1 MLYAEV
7 AVDALILEPKTYTY
21 SIPKDMNISVGQMV
35 QVPLRNK
42 FVDGIV
48 TEVKDSVDLSYIKP
62 IYKCDDIGAL
72 LNSHQI
78 YLARWISDYYFTS
91 FYTCLVLMIPPGFS
105 NRSQQYLQAHESSTN
120 DMPEDLFKALGK
132 KLKFKGNID
141 QLKKLLSKDSVII
154 LNKLIKSKN
163 ITVEWDWVNKT
174 TMLDDL
180 RVQRLS
186 EAVDVNPVI
195 DKTKFRPKNIYT
207 DDFILTDY
215 QHKAVQK
222 LSEEIKSNKFSVN
235 LLHGITGSGKTEVY
249 LRCIEE
255 CLNLNKRV
263 LFLIPEISLI
273 DQVIKELEMR
283 FPGKITYFHSSM
295 KAREHRKVWWDI
307 HANKF
312 EVVVGPR
319 SALFTPIDNI
329 GLIIIDEEHEWNYK
343 QEEPNPRYNAR
354 SVAMIKAENLNAT
367 VLLGSATPD
376 LITYHRAKVMGSINM
391 HELPY
396 RISDKSMNR
405 SSYSWSDNL
414 ADVEVVDMKEELQN
428 GNTSIF
434 STSLLDNINQTAY
447 RDEQIILLVNRR
459 GTSVSLRCQHC
470 SEIVSCSSCNAVLTY
485 HSSIEKLIC
494 HLCNRKYN
502 TNYKCSKCESS
513 DIKMLGFG
521 TQRVVSE
528 IKEHFP
534 DLLVSRWDRDISQE
548 NRHDPEVLRDF
559 SNGNAQILVGTQM
572 VAKGLNIPNVTL
584 VGIVL
589 ADIGLFIPDYRS
601 SEKIFQLIY
610 QVVGRSGRGEKPGK
624 GIVQTYFPDNYVID
638 LASKQDFSSFY
649 EVEAKFRQI
658 HNLPPYS
665 RIVKLV
671 YSHFDPQRAQKEA
684 ERMKRELMQIRS
696 KWDYWYIDISGPVPS
711 FYNKLRG
718 KYRWQIILRGPNPRD
733 IINRVKISDNWIID
747 VDPLSFN

>member
-1 MLYAEV
+1 MIYAEV

-21 SIPKDMNISVGQMV
+21 SIPKDMNVSMGQMV
-35 QVPLRNK
+35 QVPLRNQ

-48 TEVKDSVDLSYIKP
+48 TDIKDSADLSYIKP
-62 IYKCDDIGAL
+62 IHRCDDIGVL

-91 FYTCLVLMIPPGFS
+91 LYTCLSLMLPPGFT
-105 NRSQQYLQAHESSTN
+105 NRSQQFLRAQESITP
-120 DMPEDLFKALGK
+120 DIPEDLLKALGK
-132 KLKFKGNID
+132 KLKFRGNID
-141 QLKKLLSKDSVII
+141 QLKKTLSKDSVNI
-154 LNKLIKSKN
+154 LNKLIKSKS
-163 ITVEWDWVNKT
+163 ITVEWDWLDKT

-180 RVQRLS
+180 LVQQLKD
-186 EAVDVNPVI
+186 AGA
-195 DKTKFRPKNIYT
+195 DKTKSVAENISNEYFT
-207 DDFILTDY
+207 LTDY
-215 QHKAVQK
+215 QQKAVEK
-222 LSEEIKSNKFSVN
+222 LSQKIESNKFSVN

-249 LRCIEE
+249 LRCIEQ
-255 CLNLNKRV
+255 CLYLNKRV
-263 LFLIPEISLI
+263 IFLLPEISLI
-273 DQVIKELEMR
+273 DQVIQELEKR
-283 FPGKITYFHSSM
+283 FPNKIAFFHSSM
-295 KAREHRKVWWDI
+295 KATEHRNVWWQI
-307 HANKF
+307 NANRF

-319 SALFTPIDNI
+319 SALFTPLENV

-376 LITYHRAKVMGSINM
+376 LITYHRAKVMGSIDM
-391 HELPY
+391 FELPY
-396 RISDKSMNR
+396 RISDKPVNIST
-405 SSYSWSDNL
+405 YSKENNL

-434 STSLLDNINQTAY
+434 STSLLDNINQTVN
-447 RDEQIILLVNRR
+447 RSEQVILLVNRR
-459 GTSVSLRCQHC
+459 GTSVSLRCKTC

-502 TNYKCSKCESS
+502 TNYKCKTCDATQIE
-513 DIKMLGFG
+513 MLGFG

-528 IKEHFP
+528 IKEFFP
-534 DLLVSRWDRDISQE
+534 DASVARWDRDISQE

-559 SNGNAQILVGTQM
+559 SKGNAQILVGTQM

-589 ADIGLFIPDYRS
+589 ADIGLFIPDFRS

-624 GIVQTYFPDNYVID
+624 GIVQTYFPENYVID
-638 LASKQDFSSFY
+638 LASKQDFTSFY
-649 EVEAKFRQI
+649 DVESKFRQV

-665 RIVKLV
+665 RIIKLV
-671 YSHFDPQRAQKEA
+671 YSHFDAQRAQKEA

-696 KWDYWYIDISGPVPS
+696 KWDYWYIDVSGPVPS

-718 KYRWQIILRGPNPRD
+718 KYRWQILLRGPNPRD
-733 IINRVKISDNWIID
+733 IINRIKIPDNWIID

>member
-21 SIPKDMNISVGQMV
+21 SIPKDMDVSVGQMV
-35 QVPLRNK
+35 QVPLRNQ

-48 TEVKDSVDLSYIKP
+48 TDIKDSVDLSYVKP
-62 IYKCDDIGAL
+62 INKADDIGSL
-72 LNSHQI
+72 LDSHQI

-91 FYTCLVLMIPPGFS
+91 LYTCLALMLPPTFT
-105 NRSQQYLQAHESSTN
+105 NRSQQFLQAQKS
-120 DMPEDLFKALGK
+120 DIPYIPEDLFAALGK
-132 KLKFKGNID
+132 NLKFRGKVD
-141 QLKKLLSKDSVII
+141 QLKNSLSKDSVII

-163 ITVEWDWVNKT
+163 ITIQWEWANKIP
-174 TMLDDL
+174 MI
-180 RVQRLS
+180 S
-186 EAVDVNPVI
+186 EI
-195 DKTKFRPKNIYT
+195 DKSSIFEEKSDNKN
-207 DDFILTDY
+207 FILTDY
-215 QHKAVQK
+215 QQEAVQK
-222 LSEEIKSNKFSVN
+222 LTDEIKSNKFSVN

-249 LRCIEE
+249 LRCIKE
-255 CLNLNKRV
+255 CLHLNKRV
-263 LFLIPEISLI
+263 IFLIPEISLI
-273 DQVIKELEMR
+273 DQVVQELEKR
-283 FPGKITYFHSSM
+283 FPGKIAIFHSSM
-295 KAREHRKVWWDI
+295 KATEHKKVWWQINSD
-307 HANKF
+307 KF
-312 EVVVGPR
+312 EIVVGPR
-319 SALFTPIDNI
+319 SSLFTPIKNV

-354 SVAMIKAENLNAT
+354 SVAMIKGENLNAT
-367 VLLGSATPD
+367 VVLGSATPD
-376 LITYHRAKVMGSINM
+376 IITYHRAKIMGSINM
-391 HELPY
+391 FELPY
-396 RISDKSMNR
+396 RISDQSVNISPNSR
-405 SSYSWSDNL
+405 NDNL

-434 STSLLDNINQTAY
+434 STSLLDNINQTVNMN
-447 RDEQIILLVNRR
+447 EQVILLVNRR
-459 GTSVSLRCQHC
+459 GTSVSLRCKSC

-485 HSSIEKLIC
+485 HSSIDKLIC

-502 TNYKCSKCESS
+502 TNYKCKQCESTH
-513 DIKMLGFG
+513 IEMLGFG

-534 DLLVSRWDRDISQE
+534 NLSVARWDRDISQE

-559 SNGNAQILVGTQM
+559 ANGNAQMLVGTQM

-589 ADIGLFIPDYRS
+589 ADIGLFIPDFRS

-624 GIVQTYFPDNYVID
+624 GVVQTYFPENYVID
-638 LASKQDFSSFY
+638 LASSQDFSSFY
-649 EVEAKFRQI
+649 DIESKFRQV

-665 RIVKLV
+665 RIIKLV
-671 YSHFDPQRAQKEA
+671 YSHFNSQTAQKEA

-696 KWDYWYIDISGPVPS
+696 KWDYWYIDVSGPVPS

-733 IINRVKISDNWIID
+733 IINRIKIPDNWVID

>member
-21 SIPKDMNISVGQMV
+21 SIPKDMDVSVGQMV
-35 QVPLRNK
+35 QVPLRNQ
-42 FVDGIV
+42 FVDGII
-48 TEVKDSVDLSYIKP
+48 TDIKDSVDLSYIKP
-62 IYKCDDIGAL
+62 IYKCDDIGVL

-91 FYTCLVLMIPPGFS
+91 LYTCLALMLPPGFT
-105 NRSQQYLQAHESSTN
+105 NRSQQFLQAQKSDIPHI
-120 DMPEDLFKALGK
+120 PEDLLKALGK

-141 QLKKLLSKDSVII
+141 QLKKILSKDSVNI
-154 LNKLIKSKN
+154 LNKLIKSKG

-180 RVQRLS
+180 IAQRLKVA
-186 EAVDVNPVI
+186 EDVDTVI
-195 DKTKFRPKNIYT
+195 DKTKFVPKDVHSEN
-207 DDFILTDY
+207 FILTDN
-215 QHKAVQK
+215 QHEAVEK
-222 LSEEIKSNKFSVN
+222 LSEKIKSNKFSVN

-249 LRCIEE
+249 LQCIEV
-255 CLNLNKRV
+255 CLYLNKRV
-263 LFLIPEISLI
+263 IFLIPEISLI
-273 DQVIKELEMR
+273 DQVVQELEKR
-283 FPGKITYFHSSM
+283 FPDKIAFFHSSM
-295 KAREHRKVWWDI
+295 KATEHRNVWWQI
-307 HANKF
+307 NANKF
-312 EVVVGPR
+312 EVLVGPR
-319 SALFTPIDNI
+319 SALFTPIDNV

-391 HELPY
+391 FELPY
-396 RISDKSMNR
+396 RISDKSINI
-405 SSYSWSDNL
+405 STYSREDNL

-434 STSLLDNINQTAY
+434 STSLLDNINQTVN
-447 RDEQIILLVNRR
+447 RNEQVILLVNRR
-459 GTSVSLRCQHC
+459 GTSVSLRCQDC
-470 SEIVSCSSCNAVLTY
+470 SEIVVCSSCNAVLTY

-502 TNYKCSKCESS
+502 TNYKCKKCDSS
-513 DIKMLGFG
+513 QIKMLGFG

-528 IKEHFP
+528 IKDYFP

-548 NRHDPEVLRDF
+548 NRHDPEILRDF
-559 SNGNAQILVGTQM
+559 SKGNTQILVGTQM

-589 ADIGLFIPDYRS
+589 ADIGLFIPDFRS

-649 EVEAKFRQI
+649 EVESKFRQV

-665 RIVKLV
+665 RIIKLV
-671 YSHFDPQRAQKEA
+671 YSHFDAQRAQKEA

-696 KWDYWYIDISGPVPS
+696 KWDYWYIDVSGPVPS

-733 IINRVKISDNWIID
+733 IMNRIKIPDNWIID

>member
-1 MLYAEV
+1 MIYAEV

-21 SIPKDMNISVGQMV
+21 SIPKDMNVSMGQMV
-35 QVPLRNK
+35 QVPLRNQ

-48 TEVKDSVDLSYIKP
+48 TDIKDSVDLSYIKP
-62 IYKCDDIGAL
+62 IHRCDDIGVL

-91 FYTCLVLMIPPGFS
+91 LYTCLSLMLPPGFT
-105 NRSQQYLQAHESSTN
+105 NRSQQFLRAQESITP
-120 DMPEDLFKALGK
+120 DIPEDLLKALGK
-132 KLKFKGNID
+132 KLKFRGNID
-141 QLKKLLSKDSVII
+141 QLKKTLSKDSVNI
-154 LNKLIKSKN
+154 LNKLIKSKS
-163 ITVEWDWVNKT
+163 ITVEWDWLDKT

-180 RVQRLS
+180 LVQQLKDGG
-186 EAVDVNPVI
+186 A
-195 DKTKFRPKNIYT
+195 DKTKFVAENISNEYFT
-207 DDFILTDY
+207 LTDY
-215 QHKAVQK
+215 QQKAVEK
-222 LSEEIKSNKFSVN
+222 LSQKIESNKFSVN

-249 LRCIEE
+249 LRCIEQ
-255 CLNLNKRV
+255 CLYLNKRV
-263 LFLIPEISLI
+263 IFLLPEISLI
-273 DQVIKELEMR
+273 DQVIQELEKR
-283 FPGKITYFHSSM
+283 FPNKIAFFHSSM
-295 KAREHRKVWWDI
+295 KATEHRNVWWQI
-307 HANKF
+307 NANRF

-319 SALFTPIDNI
+319 SALFTPLENV

-376 LITYHRAKVMGSINM
+376 LITYHRAKVMGSIDM
-391 HELPY
+391 FELPY
-396 RISDKSMNR
+396 RISDKPVNIST
-405 SSYSWSDNL
+405 YSKENNL

-434 STSLLDNINQTAY
+434 STSLLDNINQTVN
-447 RDEQIILLVNRR
+447 RSEQVILLVNRR
-459 GTSVSLRCQHC
+459 GTSVSLRCKTC

-502 TNYKCSKCESS
+502 TNYKCKTCDATQIE
-513 DIKMLGFG
+513 MLGFG

-528 IKEHFP
+528 IKEFFP
-534 DLLVSRWDRDISQE
+534 DASVARWDRDISQE

-559 SNGNAQILVGTQM
+559 SKGNAQILVGTQM

-589 ADIGLFIPDYRS
+589 ADIGLFIPDFRS

-624 GIVQTYFPDNYVID
+624 GIVQTYFPENYVID
-638 LASKQDFSSFY
+638 LASKQDFTSFY
-649 EVEAKFRQI
+649 DVESKFRQV

-665 RIVKLV
+665 RIIKLV
-671 YSHFDPQRAQKEA
+671 YSHFDAQRAQKEA

-696 KWDYWYIDISGPVPS
+696 KWDYWYIDVSGPVPS

-718 KYRWQIILRGPNPRD
+718 KYRWQILLRGPNPRD
-733 IINRVKISDNWIID
+733 IINRIKIPDNWIID